1 MKIDIKIDD
10 KLKNIE
16 LIEKLDNKIKIKVDE
31 KLYEIDAV
39 MVEPGVY
46 SILYKNK
53 SFNIELVEKT
63 DPKNLIV
70 NTRFKSY
77 NTKIID
83 AEAKYQQARQGSE
96 LEDDTIISSPM
107 PGRVVKVLVKEG
119 EQVKE
124 GDTVVI
130 VSAMK
135 MESEYKVKQNRTV
148 KEVCVS
154 EGDNIVANQALVI
167 VE

>member
-1 MKIDIKIDD
+1 MKVDIKIDD

-16 LIEKLDNKIKIKVDE
+16 LIEKLDNKIKLKVDDRI
-31 KLYEIDAV
+31 YNIDAV

-46 SILYKNK
+46 SILYKNR
-53 SFNIELVEKT
+53 SFNIELVENSG
-63 DPKNLIV
+63 PKHLTV

-77 NTKIID
+77 NTQIID
-83 AEAKYQQARQGSE
+83 AETKYQQARKGSE
-96 LEDDTIISSPM
+96 LEDDGVISSPM
-107 PGRVVKVLVKEG
+107 PGTVVKILVKEG
-119 EQVKE
+119 DTVNE

-135 MESEYKVKQNRTV
+135 MESEYKVKQSRTV
-148 KEVCVS
+148 KEVCVK
-154 EGDNIVANQALVI
+154 EGDNIQANQTLII

>member
-16 LIEKLDNKIKIKVDE
+16 LIEKLDNKIKIQVDD

-53 SFNIELVEKT
+53 SFNIELVEKA

-77 NTKIID
+77 NTQIID
-83 AEAKYQQARQGSE
+83 AETKYQQARKGNE
-96 LEDDTIISSPM
+96 LEDDTMISSPM
-107 PGRVVKVLVKEG
+107 PGTIVKVLVKEG
-119 EQVKE
+119 DKVKE

-135 MESEYKVKQNRTV
+135 MESEYKVKQNRTI

-154 EGDNIVANQALVI
+154 EGENVIANQALII